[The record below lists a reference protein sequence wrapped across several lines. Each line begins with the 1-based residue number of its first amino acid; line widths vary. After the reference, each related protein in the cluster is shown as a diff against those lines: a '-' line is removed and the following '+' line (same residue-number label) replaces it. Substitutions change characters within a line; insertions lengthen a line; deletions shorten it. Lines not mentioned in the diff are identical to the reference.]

1 MKLKQSKLK
10 LTKKSTIIIAASLV
24 LLAALLIFIYI
35 RFSLSTWQDYNTANV
50 AWVKSAQR
58 EIDQAVERPLGEN
71 LSASDK
77 RQGLANLASQQVRD
91 SGTICRP
98 PASVAWQS
106 DIGEIGKLIAQ
117 CNQRADSVRSE
128 ARSVQKSLEYLQTE
142 AKLAKM
148 LTAANSS
155 ATKSQTDAAKW
166 PEVEATWRQLADSI
180 KKMNGDN
187 QFQEV
192 QDVAAERSLAIAD
205 GWRDLIAANKA
216 EDQAK
221 FVEARASLEEA
232 YAALKDLDAAS
243 QKLLP

>member
-1 MKLKQSKLK
+1 MKLKQSKLR

-98 PASVAWQS
+98 PTSVAWQS

-117 CNQRADSVRSE
+117 CNRRADSVRSE
-128 ARSVQKSLEYLQTE
+128 ARAVQKSLDYLQIE

-166 PEVEATWRQLADSI
+166 PEVETTWRQLADSI
-180 KKMNGDN
+180 KKMNDDD

-221 FVEARASLEEA
+221 FAEAR
-232 YAALKDLDAAS
+232 
-243 QKLLP
+243 